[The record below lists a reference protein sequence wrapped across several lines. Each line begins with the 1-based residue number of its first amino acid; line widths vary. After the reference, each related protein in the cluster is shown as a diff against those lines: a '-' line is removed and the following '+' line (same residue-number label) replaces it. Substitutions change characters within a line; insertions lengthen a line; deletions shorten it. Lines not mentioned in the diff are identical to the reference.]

1 MGGRRRL
8 PRAFRLPG
16 NVKARSALHDNE
28 RQTTDL
34 TSVPK
39 PSSPTLAQKA
49 VLTGIKTDV
58 GVMPMTKRE
67 LRYRT
72 ALETALAE
80 ILAAKNS
87 RTMVY
92 WFIMLDNAIMAI
104 EGALEENGRRRN
116 KRGGQDRVEA

>member
-1 MGGRRRL
+1 
-8 PRAFRLPG
+8 
-16 NVKARSALHDNE
+16 LHDNE